1 MNRVL
6 LYIGKGNE
14 RYCYAVINSK
24 QYPRGGAGERERGRE
39 RNNDRCFE
47 ADPSVYRRIAKATRS
62 RLDLTGRELRSIRT
76 GGRGKWNVLRV
87 LFLE

>member
-24 QYPRGGAGERERGRE
+24 QYPRGGAGEREIMIGV
-39 RNNDRCFE
+39 
-47 ADPSVYRRIAKATRS
+47 SKLI
-62 RLDLTGRELRSIRT
+62 LRFIE
-76 GGRGKWNVLRV
+76 G
-87 LFLE
+87 